1 MFNHFSAVRPT
12 AVLGFYVL
20 DAVITDEYLLAAG
33 IFIDAIVEGI
43 RTLAA
48 VHAVAQLDEAGVLES
63 LTKLVVHALV
73 KDIHGAFPQAIIA
86 VLFAVA
92 HDATIDLVDL
102 LEATVLHQRGQD
114 LAANATGAIRHH
126 RLILHPVILAGF
138 DFLDEVMRG
147 FHIGHDGIFKLANLC
162 FHGVAAVKEDD
173 LLATFF
179 YQLIYLF
186 WLEVH
191 AAADDAVFI
200 HLQLTRRAKGHD
212 FIAHLDRKAREV
224 IRAALGPLKLHA
236 LKAGVFLGLAD
247 VALTG
252 FHIAANGA
260 VDAVLG
266 NEDAPLE
273 PQGLAQG
280 ALPQHDRGGIFDGG
294 KAVIQENFAN
304 SHAPILGPQLRRSP
318 IL

>member
-1 MFNHFSAVRPT
+1 
-12 AVLGFYVL
+12 
-20 DAVITDEYLLAAG
+20 
-33 IFIDAIVEGI
+33 
-43 RTLAA
+43 
-48 VHAVAQLDEAGVLES
+48 
-63 LTKLVVHALV
+63 
-73 KDIHGAFPQAIIA
+73 
-86 VLFAVA
+86 
-92 HDATIDLVDL
+92 
-102 LEATVLHQRGQD
+102 
-114 LAANATGAIRHH
+114 
-126 RLILHPVILAGF
+126 
-138 DFLDEVMRG
+138 MRG

-186 WLEVH
+186 GLEVH

-200 HLQLTRRAKGHD
+200 HLQLARRAKGHD

-236 LKAGVFLGLAD
+236 LKTGVFLGLAD

-266 NEDAPLE
+266 NKDAPLE

>member
-1 MFNHFSAVRPT
+1 M
-12 AVLGFYVL
+12 LGFYVL
-20 DAVITDEYLLAAG
+20 DAVSTDEYLLAAG

-48 VHAVAQLDEAGVLES
+48 VHAVTQLDEAGVLES

-102 LEATVLHQRGQD
+102 LEAPVLHQRGQD
-114 LAANATGAIRHH
+114 LAADTTGAVRHH

-147 FHIGHDGIFKLANLC
+147 FHIGHDRIFKLANLC
-162 FHGVAAVKEDD
+162 LHGVAAVKEDD

-191 AAADDAVFI
+191 AAANDAVFI
-200 HLQLTRRAKGHD
+200 HLQLARRAKGHD
-212 FIAHLDRKAREV
+212 FIAHLDRKPREV
-224 IRAALGPLKLHA
+224 IRAAFRPLELHA

-247 VALTG
+247 IALAG

-260 VDAVLG
+260 VDAMLG

-273 PQGLAQG
+273 PQGLTQG
-280 ALPQHDRGGIFDGG
+280 ALPQHDCGGIFDGG

-304 SHAPILGPQLRRSP
+304 SHALILGPQQDRSP
-318 IL
+318 ILQRE